1 MSSREALISALAAVA
16 FGAAATSTPA
26 DARTDPAR
34 VSDEIASASNPDAL
48 RRHLGDPD
56 WGAPAVGRLLELQG
70 FTRLAQA
77 GDPNLQLCLY
87 RPDDPRYRTDPR
99 CPPLAM
105 PTTTGSGS
113 GSSSSSSS
121 TPPPNNGYPG

>member
-1 MSSREALISALAAVA
+1 MSSREALISALAVVA
-16 FGAAATSTPA
+16 FGAAASGTPA
-26 DARTDPAR
+26 EARTDPAS
-34 VSDEIASASNPDAL
+34 VCKEIAVTTNPGDL

-56 WGAPAVGRLLELQG
+56 CGAPAVARLLALQG
-70 FTRLAQA
+70 FTQVAQA
-77 GDPNLQLCLY
+77 SGDPNLQLCLY

-113 GSSSSSSS
+113 GSSSSS